1 MTGEIAALYRHPVKG
16 LTPEPLAEA
25 VLHAGGYF
33 PFDRLYAV
41 EDGPSGFDPLAPAH
55 MSKQKFAVL
64 AKTPILAKARTA
76 YDSDTGR
83 FAVQAEGLEPLSAD
97 LGSPEGRA
105 ALADW
110 LHLLA
115 GDELRGPLRVLAAP
129 RYHRFMDSRRGFVS
143 ILNLASVAD
152 LARRLDRPVDPLRFR
167 ANVHISGWPPWCEY
181 ETQGQTITLGEAQ
194 LEVLDDTD
202 RCAATAANPVTGERD
217 MDVVAELFTAYGHIN
232 CGVYARVNEGGRIAV
247 GHRATLVTP

>member
-25 VLHAGGYF
+25 VLHVGGYF

-41 EDGPSGFDPLAPAH
+41 EDGPSGFDPQAPAH

-64 AKTPILAKARTA
+64 AKTPVLAKARTA
-76 YDSDTGR
+76 YESDTGL
-83 FAVQAEGLEPLSAD
+83 FSAEAAGLEPLIAD
-97 LGSPEGRA
+97 LGTIDGRV

-110 LHLLA
+110 LGLLA
-115 GDELRGPLRVLAAP
+115 GEELRGPLRVLAAP
-129 RYHRFMDSRRGFVS
+129 RYHRFVDSRRGFVS
-143 ILNLASVAD
+143 VLNLASVAD

-181 ETQGQTITLGEAQ
+181 ETQGRIISLGEAQ
-194 LEVLDDTD
+194 LDVLDDTD
-202 RCAATAANPVTGERD
+202 RCAATAANPQTGERD
-217 MDVVAELFTAYGHIN
+217 MDVVAELFAAYGHIN
-232 CGVYARVNEGGRIAV
+232 CGVYARIVEGGRIAV
-247 GHRATLVTP
+247 GHRAELAQ